1 MAIEVRDICSVFKL
15 RIAVAIAA
23 SALAGVAVT
32 QGPFPAWRAALL
44 ALGVLG
50 ASAAAGAFN
59 QYIERDIDARMART
73 RTRPFARG
81 AFAAR
86 PEWLWGLALLLA
98 ASVAA
103 AALAGGMLSAIA
115 VLLGALVYGVVYTVW
130 LKRRTALN
138 IVIGGL
144 SGSLAVLAGAAAV
157 DPSPQASPLL
167 LALVLFLWTPPHF
180 WSLAA
185 ARKDD
190 YAHVGVPMLP
200 NVIGQRR
207 AAWIILG
214 HTLLLVAL
222 SLIPAALSLGFVY
235 GAAAA
240 LGGALF
246 VWRSVGLVR
255 DPGPRTAM
263 ANFRASLVQ
272 LSLLLI
278 GATADGWFASAP

>member
-103 AALAGGMLSAIA
+103 AALAGGMLSAGKPTDALTVAKAAEEMAPKSVAVATLMARVRQALGHRVEAIA
-115 VLLGALVYGVVYTVW
+115 AYAKAIELSDTPRAL
-130 LKRRTALN
+130 
-138 IVIGGL
+138 
-144 SGSLAVLAGAAAV
+144 
-157 DPSPQASPLL
+157 
-167 LALVLFLWTPPHF
+167 
-180 WSLAA
+180 
-185 ARKDD
+185 
-190 YAHVGVPMLP
+190 PMLTQA
-200 NVIGQRR
+200 IRE
-207 AAWIILG
+207 
-214 HTLLLVAL
+214 L
-222 SLIPAALSLGFVY
+222 SDLSPKSN
-235 GAAAA
+235 AK
-240 LGGALF
+240 
-246 VWRSVGLVR
+246 
-255 DPGPRTAM
+255 
-263 ANFRASLVQ
+263 
-272 LSLLLI
+272 
-278 GATADGWFASAP
+278 